1 MVIFTS
7 NTYPMDS
14 KFFDDALISRLVI
27 VDTDRQLLNVNRIK
41 DNYSRIIE
49 NYSRKLMFHSFH
61 SYCKEIL
68 NTITNDEID

>member
-1 MVIFTS
+1 MVST
-7 NTYPMDS
+7 
-14 KFFDDALISRLVI
+14 FFAEALISRLVI
-27 VDTDRQLLNVNRIK
+27 VDTDRELLDVNRIK

-68 NTITNDEID
+68 NTITTEEID